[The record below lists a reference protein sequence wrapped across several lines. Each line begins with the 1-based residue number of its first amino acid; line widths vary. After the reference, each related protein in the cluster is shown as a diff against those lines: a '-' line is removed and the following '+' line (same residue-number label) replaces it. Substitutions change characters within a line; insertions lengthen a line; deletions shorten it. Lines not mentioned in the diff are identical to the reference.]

1 MDITAPLT
9 DDDVRDLLTIP
20 DCDADR
26 EALRK
31 WVGRDPAIYSDD
43 LWDQVPDGWELLERV
58 GFEGFVERY
67 GSARRVVPELLPGFA
82 VAARNILQWHG
93 SWPLLDAM
101 ETYPYVFDP
110 LAGRDHLGEL
120 LRELLLEGSRNDL
133 APDFHGLVE
142 RISDAM
148 NMVAAAA

>member
-1 MDITAPLT
+1 MDTTAPLT

-31 WVGRDPAIYSDD
+31 WAGRDQAIFSDD
-43 LWDQVPDGWELLERV
+43 LWDQVPEGWELLERI

-67 GSARRVVPELLPGFA
+67 GSARRVVPELLPGYI
-82 VAARNILQWHG
+82 VAARSILGWHG

-101 ETYPYVFDP
+101 ETHPHVFDP

-120 LRELLLEGSRNDL
+120 LRELLLDGRRNDL
-133 APDFHGLVE
+133 VPGFDQLAE
-142 RISDAM
+142 RIVEAM